1 MIFSTKKELK
11 EVINVERRMNG
22 KGLSSALVDS
32 IFQRPAYL
40 ITKYLRHLRY
50 LEFYQ
55 IRGGAKFPNCFGCII
70 IIIRPDCPINWVIR
84 YHLEHVAKT

>member
-32 IFQRPAYL
+32 IFSTTC
-40 ITKYLRHLRY
+40 I
-50 LEFYQ
+50 FDYQ
-55 IRGGAKFPNCFGCII
+55 VSQTPEILGILSDTGGQNFQI
-70 IIIRPDCPINWVIR
+70 V
-84 YHLEHVAKT
+84 LVVSLLS